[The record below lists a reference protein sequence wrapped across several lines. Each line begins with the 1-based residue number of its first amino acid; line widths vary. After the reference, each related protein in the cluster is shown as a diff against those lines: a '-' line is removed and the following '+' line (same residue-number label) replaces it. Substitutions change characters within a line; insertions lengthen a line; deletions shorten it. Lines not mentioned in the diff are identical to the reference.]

1 MPVGVVAAVI
11 VGLVLLVAAVSKI
24 ARPEQWRAEAAG
36 MGVGRLVAGV
46 VPWVELA
53 LGGLL
58 VAQVWRPVVAWGAMA
73 LLSAFTALIALR
85 LSQGRR
91 PPCACFGGFS
101 ATPIGAPH
109 LVRNV
114 VFIAIAVLA
123 AVL

>member
-1 MPVGVVAAVI
+1 MPVGGIAAVI
-11 VGLVLLVAAVSKI
+11 VGLVLSVAAVSKV

-58 VAQVWRPVVAWGAMA
+58 VAQLQRPVAAWGAVA
-73 LLSAFTALIALR
+73 LLVAFTALIALR
-85 LSQGRR
+85 LAQGRR

-101 ATPIGAPH
+101 AKPIGALH

-114 VFIAIAVLA
+114 VFIAIGVLA

>member
-1 MPVGVVAAVI
+1 
-11 VGLVLLVAAVSKI
+11 
-24 ARPEQWRAEAAG
+24 

-58 VAQVWRPVVAWGAMA
+58 VAQLQRPVAAWGAVA
-73 LLSAFTALIALR
+73 LLLAFTALIALR
-85 LSQGRR
+85 LAQGRR
-91 PPCACFGGFS
+91 PPCVCFGGFS
-101 ATPIGAPH
+101 AKPIGALH